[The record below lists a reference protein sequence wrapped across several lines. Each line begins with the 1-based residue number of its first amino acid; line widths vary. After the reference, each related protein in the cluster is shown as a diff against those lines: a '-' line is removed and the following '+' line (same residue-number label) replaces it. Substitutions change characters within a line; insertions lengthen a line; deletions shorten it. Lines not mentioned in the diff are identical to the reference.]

1 VVTGAW
7 VTGVDCTAVG
17 EAVVAGAVVVTVAV
31 GLGEGDAVTV
41 GDTLAEGDAVTVG
54 DALWVTVTGADV
66 LGVAVTGMDVR
77 GEAEG
82 AGDEVVADVVGC
94 ADGVPEGCTE
104 LPVSAT
110 PVNVHPATSP
120 TVIDAM
126 ASGRHMRRR
135 ERRPGPE

>member
-1 VVTGAW
+1 MVTGAG

-17 EAVVAGAVVVTVAV
+17 EAVVVGAVVVTVTV
-31 GLGEGDAVTV
+31 GTGEEDAVTV
-41 GDTLAEGDAVTVG
+41 GDGDAVTVG

-66 LGVAVTGMDVR
+66 LGVAVTGADVL

-82 AGDEVVADVVGC
+82 AGAEVVMDVVGC
-94 ADGVPEGCTE
+94 PDGVPEGCTE

-110 PVNVHPATSP
+110 PVKVHPATSP
-120 TVIDAM
+120 TVIVAK

-135 ERRPGPE
+135 GRRPD